1 MKDQT
6 ITLEAALNQVIDALD
21 GPTPLDEVVQRIL
34 AVRPSKAKNPE
45 QQVRNNIRQ
54 MHRPLWVWLD
64 ERTLLPIR
72 LAMNGVRFRIT
83 PSQPEVERSLFY
95 GTPALYALHRDNVSW
110 ETMQFIDSAGN
121 VLSFDLVTVEEKVQT
136 LLGEYVAKNTGFQL
150 SDWFAQVGFRPGD
163 SILAA
168 VVDWETGRFQVEHE
182 PASQR
187 RLAKITRKNQE
198 MADLLFDV
206 LEEASNESIYAVTAL
221 PTVYARMA
229 EPDGYPGDHW
239 EEVIRRDSRMVSFGY
254 DIRYADFLSPFEAEL
269 FDKPAAAA
277 PSLAPEQGRQVY
289 RFKAALKHRP
299 GLWRLIEMQGEQ
311 TLRQF
316 DRELRSAFEHDWDH
330 MGGFWRRVRRGQT
343 KRFREIDLGSIDP
356 FGDGE
361 MADTPLAALGLQPG
375 DSLKYVYDFGDW
387 IEHTLTLEEIAE
399 PEAGVNYPRVGAQ
412 NKPRYRYCERCR
424 DRGRKTVARYI
435 CINCSNRKQRDVLLC
450 GDCVDEEHEDH
461 YVDDLVY

>member
-1 MKDQT
+1 
-6 ITLEAALNQVIDALD
+6 
-21 GPTPLDEVVQRIL
+21 
-34 AVRPSKAKNPE
+34 
-45 QQVRNNIRQ
+45 
-54 MHRPLWVWLD
+54 
-64 ERTLLPIR
+64 
-72 LAMNGVRFRIT
+72 
-83 PSQPEVERSLFY
+83 
-95 GTPALYALHRDNVSW
+95 
-110 ETMQFIDSAGN
+110 
-121 VLSFDLVTVEEKVQT
+121 VL
-136 LLGEYVAKNTGFQL
+136 
-150 SDWFAQVGFRPGD
+150 
-163 SILAA
+163 
-168 VVDWETGRFQVEHE
+168 DWETGRFQIEHE
-182 PASQR
+182 PAPR
-187 RLAKITRKNQE
+187 RRPDEIARKNQE
-198 MADLLFDV
+198 LAGLLYDI
-206 LEEASNESIYAVTAL
+206 LEESSSESVIDLTAI
-221 PTVYARMA
+221 PTAYARMA
-229 EPDGYPGDHW
+229 EPGGYPGDHW
-239 EEVIRRDSRMVSFGY
+239 VQVIRQDPRMLWLGI
-254 DIRYADFLSPFEAEL
+254 DIRYSPQLSPWEAGL
-269 FDKPAAAA
+269 FGKPVAA
-277 PSLAPEQGRQVY
+277 PPVITTEQGRQVY